1 MNRLN
6 DKQRELVSNNYGLIW
21 KFCKLHNINKDEYS
35 DILSIALCESVL
47 SYDESREKI
56 KFSTYAFRL
65 MKNRLINEYWKNIK
79 QRQIPQDMLVYGDC
93 LVDKEEEGLGTIL
106 ENISSMD
113 NVEEVVLFKDMV
125 YRLRNTKKLLTD
137 RQKQMLDCV
146 LLGLSNKQSQLVLNL
161 SLKRTEQIKSDL
173 KGRICKLLEDY

>member
-47 SYDESREKI
+47 SYDENREKI

-79 QRQIPQDMLVYGDC
+79 Q
-93 LVDKEEEGLGTIL
+93 
-106 ENISSMD
+106 
-113 NVEEVVLFKDMV
+113 
-125 YRLRNTKKLLTD
+125 
-137 RQKQMLDCV
+137 
-146 LLGLSNKQSQLVLNL
+146 
-161 SLKRTEQIKSDL
+161 
-173 KGRICKLLEDY
+173 

>member
-1 MNRLN
+1 
-6 DKQRELVSNNYGLIW
+6 
-21 KFCKLHNINKDEYS
+21 
-35 DILSIALCESVL
+35 
-47 SYDESREKI
+47 
-56 KFSTYAFRL
+56 
-65 MKNRLINEYWKNIK
+65 
-79 QRQIPQDMLVYGDC
+79 MLVYGDC
-93 LVDKEEEGLGTIL
+93 QVDEKEEGLGTIL

-173 KGRICKLLEDY
+173 KGKICKFLEDY

>member
-47 SYDESREKI
+47 SYDENREKI

-79 QRQIPQDMLVYGDC
+79 QRQIPQDMLIYGDC
-93 LVDKEEEGLGTIL
+93 QVDKEEEGLGTIL

-173 KGRICKLLEDY
+173 KGKICKFLEDY